1 MTPKRVSIEL
11 SGKMKRAFIPMLHTL
26 MAQNQLDMPNATTD
40 QAYSILVSQNPM
52 FYTKSLA
59 IYTIGCLSTMLME
72 LLKNLNKTGTNIL
85 IACSQY
91 QSHMRHSIASMW
103 SSSQMSFC
111 MVLARMGQC
120 CFTPAQ
126 TLPIKATRLFS
137 LRTCPM
143 EQLFLIS
150 RMELSNILI
159 IKNRFPAC

>member
-1 MTPKRVSIEL
+1 LTPKRVSIEL

-91 QSHMRHSIASMW
+91 QSHMRHSIASM
-103 SSSQMSFC
+103 
-111 MVLARMGQC
+111 
-120 CFTPAQ
+120 
-126 TLPIKATRLFS
+126 
-137 LRTCPM
+137 
-143 EQLFLIS
+143 
-150 RMELSNILI
+150 
-159 IKNRFPAC
+159 